1 MGSVCKTDKGDSLK
15 KRLKKEL
22 NWYTLY
28 ASKEEYDEKA
38 VKSILYLLDT
48 WDPLDEEDMPDVDE
62 EWEKFQKIAERRE
75 LLPLSEAVSVPGA
88 GPMREARLMPAGV
101 QEAGDRLELD
111 VAAKREARL
120 MSAGV
125 QETGDVPE
133 LDRAVMRENG
143 PVPVGVQET
152 EDVPELDRVVMCENG
167 PVPVGV
173 RQVESMP
180 ASDNA
185 PLSECASAAGRNAR
199 LTENLVAV
207 KDFGRD
213 GDLVQEE
220 KSASGKSSMADTE
233 NHGDTIP
240 SELPEG
246 SEKSGKTA
254 AAKRNRVVA
263 FAMRHKAVVAA
274 ALVLMIFAVGNSIH
288 AVANPDTGFF
298 FWLERDDSGV
308 EMMTVP
314 EEFTNMT
321 DIKGK
326 VVYSGEEVPE
336 WGQEWLQIEDAV
348 EVPQDYQ
355 WRYFEVND
363 LLNRKILSSSYFNS
377 DRSRQIVLGVLNYL
391 DKASYYREEFTGY
404 SYVESYEGV
413 DEKVMDV
420 YSREE
425 AGEIFYI
432 ISFYEGNCKYFVNGQ
447 KDLEELKG
455 LAEEYWKCVQK
466 FF

>member
-15 KRLKKEL
+15 RRLKKEL

-75 LLPLSEAVSVPGA
+75 LLPLSEVVPAPGA
-88 GPMREARLMPAGV
+88 GSMREAAQTLDPASLPEAGRLLTAGVLSEDMPELDRTVMREARLMPAGV
-101 QEAGDRLELD
+101 QEAGDR
-111 VAAKREARL
+111 
-120 MSAGV
+120 
-125 QETGDVPE
+125 PE

-143 PVPVGVQET
+143 PVPA
-152 EDVPELDRVVMCENG
+152 
-167 PVPVGV
+167 GV

-185 PLSECASAAGRNAR
+185 PLSECTSAAGRNAR

-207 KDFGRD
+207 KDFGRA

-220 KSASGKSSMADTE
+220 KSVSGKNGMADTE
-233 NHGDTIP
+233 KHGDTIP

-308 EMMTVP
+308 EMMTTP
-314 EEFTNMT
+314 EKITDMT
-321 DIKGK
+321 DVKGK
-326 VVYSGEEVPE
+326 VVYSSEEVPE

-404 SYVESYEGV
+404 SYVESYEGA
-413 DEKVMDV
+413 DEKVLDV

-447 KDLEELKG
+447 KDLEELKA

-466 FF
+466 IF

>member
-15 KRLKKEL
+15 RRLKKEL

-75 LLPLSEAVSVPGA
+75 LLPLPEVVPAPGA
-88 GPMREARLMPAGV
+88 GSMREAAQTLDPASLPEAGRLLTAGVLSEDMPELDRTVMREARLMPAGV
-101 QEAGDRLELD
+101 QEAGDR
-111 VAAKREARL
+111 
-120 MSAGV
+120 
-125 QETGDVPE
+125 PE

-143 PVPVGVQET
+143 PVPA
-152 EDVPELDRVVMCENG
+152 
-167 PVPVGV
+167 GV

-185 PLSECASAAGRNAR
+185 PLSECTSAAGRNAR

-207 KDFGRD
+207 KDFGRA

-220 KSASGKSSMADTE
+220 KSVSGKNGMADTE
-233 NHGDTIP
+233 KHGDTIP

-308 EMMTVP
+308 EMMTTP
-314 EEFTNMT
+314 EKITDMT
-321 DIKGK
+321 DNNEQ
-326 VVYSGEEVPE
+326 VYYNRDEIPQWGRE
-336 WGQEWLQIEDAV
+336 WMEIVEAV
-348 EVPQDYQ
+348 ERPKDYVWQ
-355 WRYFEVND
+355 HFEASELVNRTIGTSRYYND
-363 LLNRKILSSSYFNS
+363 
-377 DRSRQIVLGVLNYL
+377 VLGKSIDFGVSIYL
-391 DKASYYREEFTGY
+391 DKITYSLEEFGGY
-404 SYVESYEGV
+404 TYIESYEGV
-413 DEKVMDV
+413 HNQELEV
-420 YSREE
+420 YSRKES
-425 AGEIFYI
+425 GKIFYL
-432 ISFYEGNCKYFVNGQ
+432 ISFYEGNCKYYIKGEDN
-447 KDLEELKG
+447 LEELKD
-455 LAEEYWKCVQK
+455 LIEIYCECVK
-466 FF
+466 NLN

>member
-15 KRLKKEL
+15 RRLKKEL

-75 LLPLSEAVSVPGA
+75 LLPLPEVVPAPGA
-88 GPMREARLMPAGV
+88 GSMREAAQTLDPASLPEAGRLLTAGVLSEDMPELDRTVMREARLMPAGV
-101 QEAGDRLELD
+101 QETGDRTELD
-111 VAAKREARL
+111 GA
-120 MSAGV
+120 
-125 QETGDVPE
+125 
-133 LDRAVMRENG
+133 
-143 PVPVGVQET
+143 
-152 EDVPELDRVVMCENG
+152 VMCENG

-220 KSASGKSSMADTE
+220 KSASGKSGMADTE

-308 EMMTVP
+308 KMMTSP
-314 EEFTNMT
+314 MEIT
-321 DIKGK
+321 DRTDKSEQVFYDK
-326 VVYSGEEVPE
+326 DEVPQ
-336 WGQEWLQIEDAV
+336 WGQEWMKLVEAV
-348 EVPQDYQ
+348 EMPKDYLWQ
-355 WRYFEVND
+355 YFETNE
-363 LLNRKILSSSYFNS
+363 LINRTLATSYYFNENLEKAL
-377 DRSRQIVLGVLNYL
+377 VFGELLYL
-391 DKASYYREEFTGY
+391 DKITYSREEFTGY
-404 SYVESYEGV
+404 TYVESYDGMKNQEL
-413 DEKVMDV
+413 DV

-425 AGEIFYI
+425 AGKIFYI
-432 ISFYEGNCKYFVNGQ
+432 ISFYEGNCKYYIRGEDN
-447 KDLEELKG
+447 LEELKD
-455 LAEEYWKCVQK
+455 LTEMYWESIKNLK
-466 FF
+466 

>member
-15 KRLKKEL
+15 RRLKKEL

-75 LLPLSEAVSVPGA
+75 LLPLPEVVPAPGA
-88 GPMREARLMPAGV
+88 GSMREAAQTLDPASLPEAGRLLTAGVLSEDMPELDRTVMREARLMPAGV
-101 QEAGDRLELD
+101 QEAGDR
-111 VAAKREARL
+111 
-120 MSAGV
+120 
-125 QETGDVPE
+125 PE

-143 PVPVGVQET
+143 PVPA
-152 EDVPELDRVVMCENG
+152 
-167 PVPVGV
+167 GV

-185 PLSECASAAGRNAR
+185 PLSECTSAAGRNAR

-207 KDFGRD
+207 KDFGRA

-220 KSASGKSSMADTE
+220 KSVSGKNGMADTE
-233 NHGDTIP
+233 KHGDTIP

-308 EMMTVP
+308 EMMTTP
-314 EEFTNMT
+314 EKIT
-321 DIKGK
+321 DMKNIKGK
-326 VVYSGEEVPE
+326 VVYSSEEVPE

-363 LLNRKILSSSYFNS
+363 LLNRKILSSCYFNENLGKS
-377 DRSRQIVLGVLNYL
+377 LVLGVLFYL
-391 DKASYYREEFTGY
+391 DKLTYSLEGFGGY
-404 SYVESYEGV
+404 TYIESYEGV
-413 DEKVMDV
+413 HNQELDI

-425 AGEIFYI
+425 TGKTFYI
-432 ISFYEGNCKYFVNGQ
+432 ISFYEGNCKYFIRGEENLEDL
-447 KDLEELKG
+447 KDLTEMYWECLKN
-455 LAEEYWKCVQK
+455 LK
-466 FF
+466 